1 MIHDFGIGIV
11 AFGHPE
17 SLTHL
22 VLAIRRYW
30 PTLAVGIV
38 DHTEGGA
45 ASLQRLCAEMDVDYQ
60 VATNA
65 GFAAGI
71 NRLLDWSQPLRTLVV
86 LNPDLELDDI
96 AFIEE
101 AVRVQQTE
109 PRVLALGTTLRDA
122 AGNPVAG
129 IMPGLGVGLVG
140 FRLPTTE
147 RQGVVDVPTVHGAFL
162 VLDASCLRPLGGLD
176 TSLFLYG
183 EEFEISEL
191 ARKNDRRIVFLP
203 SSGVRHQSEG
213 RPASRLQVVMNAS
226 NLLYL
231 AKKWKKTGLML
242 WISVR
247 ILTRRDLPRGMRWK
261 LIRWSLRRTPADASH
276 SRYGEQAAQVWRTFE
291 RMMSISGGTGP
302 V

>member
-1 MIHDFGIGIV
+1 MTHDFGIGIV

-17 SLTHL
+17 SLTRL
-22 VLAIRRYW
+22 VLAIRRFW

-38 DHTEGGA
+38 DHTAGGA
-45 ASLQRLCAEMDVDYQ
+45 ASLQHLCAEMDVDYQ
-60 VATNA
+60 VETNA

-71 NRLLDWSQPLRTLVV
+71 NRLLDWSQSLRTLVV

-96 AFIEE
+96 AFIQE

-109 PRVLALGTTLRDA
+109 PRVLALGTALRDA
-122 AGNPVAG
+122 AGEPVAG
-129 IMPGLGVGLVG
+129 ILPGLGLGLIG

-147 RQGVVDVPTVHGAFL
+147 RRGVVDVPTVHGAFL
-162 VLDASCLRPLGGLD
+162 VLDAPFLRQLGGLD
-176 TSLFLYG
+176 ASLFLYG

-191 ARKNDRRIVFLP
+191 ARSNDRRIVFLP

-213 RPASRLQVVMNAS
+213 RQATRLQVVMNAS

-231 AKKWKKTGLML
+231 AKKWKKHGLML
-242 WISVR
+242 YISVR

-261 LIRWSLRRTPADASH
+261 LFRWSMRRTPVDSSH
-276 SRYGEQAAQVWRTFE
+276 PRHGDQAAQVWRTFE
-291 RMMSISGGTGP
+291 RMISISGGTCP
-302 V
+302 E